1 MTANLEE
8 SMVKKI
14 KAHIIEFPEDKPADI
29 ANLFE
34 VDPQKVYN
42 ARETLRRHKMIDR
55 ASKTRRKLAKA
66 NALQVHAVEELSPPI
81 QHELEHLRAEIARL
95 NVIIKYLERR

>member
-1 MTANLEE
+1 MTLHLEDN
-8 SMVKKI
+8 VIKKI

-34 VDPQKVYN
+34 VEPQKVYN

-55 ASKTRRKLAKA
+55 ASKTKRKLAKA
-66 NALQVHAVEELSPPI
+66 LQVHTVEELSPPI
-81 QHELEHLRAEIARL
+81 QLELEHLRAEIVSL
-95 NVIIKYLERR
+95 NVIIKYLEGK